1 MHGHQHTYTEIY
13 IYMHAYAYMSS
24 YIKTSPPIIT
34 STTDKGEND
43 IRSFIQS
50 GYLYSAS
57 LSPLLLRGAPTTVID
72 SVGVYTTKHYRQPH
86 TVYTVYNQCS
96 NCRGLGVQPPPH
108 LADPLP
114 QVKIRPRGVGF
125 QPTHLG
131 FAEVGML
138 LDSQLILIR
147 QFLKYSTA

>member
-96 NCRGLGVQPPPH
+96 NCRGVGGSTPTSSCRPPTSGQNSTPGGRVST
-108 LADPLP
+108 P
-114 QVKIRPRGVGF
+114 
-125 QPTHLG
+125 HLG

-138 LDSQLILIR
+138 LDSHFLLIM